1 MHKINCRINP
11 CFVKQSLQINLFLES
26 AGLFC
31 SILKSFDYSFCIF
44 VENQTN
50 QFYKFNA
57 IFSS

>member
-44 VENQTN
+44 V
-50 QFYKFNA
+50 
-57 IFSS
+57 